1 MPSFYDSVAEAD
13 RWALTDYIYS
23 LGDGDKASYATLLVA
38 SPLDEELDLSR
49 GASLFEGAPPSR
61 FPIVGQIMEPGRQL
75 SPPVTTVVVRAVF
88 DQRQHDNLRQMVLD
102 GIEAATLA
110 HREPR
115 ILVQQFSGGIVRAP
129 CRPRGMRR
137 PARIVQLCLWRAGHL
152 NASENSGP
160 RAPAAASSPA
170 GPAWSS
176 QRGSRAASRYAPG
189 TSAYPAPA
197 GPHRLGECAMRPS
210 RP

>member
-88 DQRQHDNLRQMVLD
+88 DQRRIVFLVRSTSGVSFAEGAYVPIAFSVWDGLARERGNRRGLTQWFYVYVPPRERPSVVGPMLKAALGVL
-102 GIEAATLA
+102 GLEVLA
-110 HREPR
+110 L
-115 ILVQQFSGGIVRAP
+115 ILIR
-129 CRPRGMRR
+129 RTNR
-137 PARIVQLCLWRAGHL
+137 PAG
-152 NASENSGP
+152 
-160 RAPAAASSPA
+160 
-170 GPAWSS
+170 
-176 QRGSRAASRYAPG
+176 
-189 TSAYPAPA
+189 
-197 GPHRLGECAMRPS
+197 
-210 RP
+210 